1 MKYGECEL
9 ESIEEFK
16 QSFKTKGGFKSAVS
30 FVKKLIGVE
39 NDSFRS
45 WIGLFNLYQK
55 NLISDDFFISE
66 EAKLIFALTQLDG
79 EKRAEIL
86 GIKKEMYSSLRES
99 KQWYR
104 QLASK
109 LHSDRCNH
117 MLADEAISELNNIYE
132 RMKKN
137 GQ

>member
-1 MKYGECEL
+1 MTCGENEL
-9 ESIEEFK
+9 KSIEEIK
-16 QSFKTKGGFKSAVS
+16 HSFKTQGGFKAAVS

-39 NDSFRS
+39 KDSFKN
-45 WIGLFNLYQK
+45 WIGLFKLYQK
-55 NLISDDFFISE
+55 NFTSDDFFISD

-86 GIKKEMYSSLRES
+86 GIKKEMYSSLKQS

-109 LHSDRCNH
+109 LHSDRCSH
-117 MLADEAISELNNIYE
+117 ILADEAISELNNIYE